1 MIKYSVIIPHK
12 NNLAGLQRLLR
23 SIAIRPDIQVLVIDD
38 HSKQKVWEQLVVS
51 VSQQA
56 MVQVLQSQENGAGA
70 ARNLGLTRAQG
81 EWLLFADADDE
92 YTTTAFTTL
101 DQECQSGEDVIYFY
115 PLTSQMAGNDYRVN
129 YQRKFQQYFQAPTL
143 KNEWNLRLNFDVP
156 WSKAVKRSFVLQG
169 KFQFDQ
175 TRKQNDT
182 LFAQKIGIN
191 AGKVKIVEQSIY
203 RVIDTKGSLSHIT
216 SRLIFNDI
224 VGVRIRSYQLKSRS
238 IPRQQLLEW
247 DPDLLQVPLRTV
259 LYSYRDFKSLRYSV
273 LVYRRFRKAGIPVYS
288 VRALRQLIGEVLRSR
303 S

>member
-12 NNLAGLQRLLR
+12 NNLAGLQRLLQ

-38 HSKQKVWEQLVVS
+38 HSKQKVWEQLVAS
-51 VSQQA
+51 VGQQA

-70 ARNLGLTRAQG
+70 ARNLGLTKAQG

-129 YQRKFQQYFQAPTL
+129 YQRKFQHYFQSPTL

-156 WSKAVKRSFVLQG
+156 WSKAVKRNFVLQG
-169 KFQFDQ
+169 QFQFDQ

-191 AGKVKIVEQSIY
+191 AEKVKIVEQTIY

-216 SRLIFNDI
+216 SRLIFNDV

-238 IPRQQLLEW
+238 ISRQQLLEW
-247 DPDLLQVPLRTV
+247 DPDFLQVPLRTV
-259 LYSYRDFKSLRYSV
+259 LYSYRDFKSLRYSA
-273 LVYRRFRKAGIPVYS
+273 LVYRRFRKVGIPVYS
-288 VRALRQLIGEVLRSR
+288 VRALRQLVVEVLRSR